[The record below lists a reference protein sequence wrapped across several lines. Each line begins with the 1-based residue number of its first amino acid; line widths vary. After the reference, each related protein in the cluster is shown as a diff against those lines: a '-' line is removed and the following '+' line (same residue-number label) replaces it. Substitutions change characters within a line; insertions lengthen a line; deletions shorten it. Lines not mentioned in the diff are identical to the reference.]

1 MELKEAL
8 DAADEAAETLRR
20 GRHTDLAEAVVTL
33 QEAVRRAGQ
42 ESLRAA
48 EAAQALGVHRNTI
61 RNWAERGYIRAL
73 RLGPR
78 GDVVVPKAE
87 VERLLGLARVS
98 AEAGELS
105 SDQVKDYFR
114 ARARRQVS
122 RPASH

>member
-8 DAADEAAETLRR
+8 EAADQAVETLKR
-20 GRHTDLAEAVVTL
+20 GQHMDLAEAVAAL
-33 QEAVRRAGQ
+33 QEAIRRSGE
-42 ESLRAA
+42 ESLKAS

-61 RNWAERGYIRAL
+61 RNWAERGHIRAM

-78 GDVVVPKAE
+78 GDVMVPKAE
-87 VERLLGLARVS
+87 IERLLALAKVS

-105 SDQVKDYFR
+105 DDQLKDYFR

-122 RPASH
+122 RPASS